1 MFCDSYLQASPS
13 DGVFLWLNTK
23 KTLRLDLI
31 YPGEEIFV
39 PMGIWPNSP
48 VKLNFRGDRDFV
60 RFRLKKGWYKS
71 KEKCNDSQNYNYG
84 GIKPISVHSNSVDFL
99 YLALFQH

>member
-1 MFCDSYLQASPS
+1 M
-13 DGVFLWLNTK
+13 
-23 KTLRLDLI
+23 DLI

-60 RFRLKKGWYKS
+60 RFRLKKGLYKS
-71 KEKCNDSQNYNYG
+71 KEKCNDSQNYIYG
-84 GIKPISVHSNSVDFL
+84 GIKPISVHSTSVDFSFKKIIARL
-99 YLALFQH
+99 S